1 MIVWLHDPAYAIV
14 VNIFLGVLP
23 VTGCHQFPH
32 GVQEPTCLVAIFS
45 LEKLLNSMREK
56 KAVMTMQAKQLNTNL
71 LQK

>member
-1 MIVWLHDPAYAIV
+1 
-14 VNIFLGVLP
+14 
-23 VTGCHQFPH
+23 
-32 GVQEPTCLVAIFS
+32 VAIFS